1 LLNRAR
7 EEGTPFDELLQRY
20 AMERY
25 LYRLSRSKYADRLV
39 LKGALMIAMWNAPAS
54 RPTRDIDFLAE
65 LDDDVETI
73 KSIVKEICLQET
85 EPDGLVF
92 DFESIVGEVIKESDE
107 YPGVRVKFEGH
118 MDEARVHM
126 QLDFGF
132 GDVVVP
138 YATEVVYPTL
148 LDMQHPRLRGYTQET
163 VIAEKLESIARLELI
178 NSRVKD
184 FYDIW
189 LLSMENAFE
198 GKTLQLALVETFK
211 RRNRELSTDVLRI
224 IDEYSKTDRATE
236 RWVIL
241 RRKARLEGAPDDFQ
255 NIAKEITR
263 FVGPLIEAV
272 EQGRPSPGRWNP
284 SGPWHD

>member
-1 LLNRAR
+1 
-7 EEGTPFDELLQRY
+7 
-20 AMERY
+20 M
-25 LYRLSRSKYADRLV
+25 
-39 LKGALMIAMWNAPAS
+39 
-54 RPTRDIDFLAE
+54 
-65 LDDDVETI
+65 
-73 KSIVKEICLQET
+73 
-85 EPDGLVF
+85 
-92 DFESIVGEVIKESDE
+92 
-107 YPGVRVKFEGH
+107 
-118 MDEARVHM
+118 
-126 QLDFGF
+126 
-132 GDVVVP
+132 
-138 YATEVVYPTL
+138 
-148 LDMQHPRLRGYTQET
+148 
-163 VIAEKLESIARLELI
+163 ELI

-272 EQGRPSPGRWNP
+272 EQGRPSPGRWDP